1 MEPGLAKCSRKLVI
15 KWHKRFI
22 EGEFNVNNSPRTGQ
36 PLRTEHDI
44 AWIPDI
50 VKTDCKKRFGK

>member
-1 MEPGLAKCSRKLVI
+1 MAKCSRKLVI